1 MNTVYLLLGSNM
13 GDSRELFHR
22 AIKLLKLRLGVINCI
37 SSFYVS
43 PPWGFQHENNFIN
56 QAVELNTVLQPN
68 EILKNCLEIEQ
79 KLGRER
85 ISSDDYQARTIDI
98 DILLF
103 NTETIN
109 FRDLIIP
116 HQHLHNRRFALLP
129 LEEIAPD
136 LIHPKFDKTIR
147 QLLYSCKDDS
157 DVIKL

>member
-1 MNTVYLLLGSNM
+1 M

-109 FRDLIIP
+109 FRDLI
-116 HQHLHNRRFALLP
+116 FA
-129 LEEIAPD
+129 
-136 LIHPKFDKTIR
+136 
-147 QLLYSCKDDS
+147 
-157 DVIKL
+157 